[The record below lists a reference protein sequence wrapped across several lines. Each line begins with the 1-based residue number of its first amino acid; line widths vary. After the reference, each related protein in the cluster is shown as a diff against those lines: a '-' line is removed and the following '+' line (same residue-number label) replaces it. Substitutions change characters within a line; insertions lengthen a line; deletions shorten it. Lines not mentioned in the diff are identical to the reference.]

1 VNTLNLHDLPYLAA
15 SVGGVPPPIDPS
27 DANTQAWWS
36 ADYYIG
42 LDKIGDRMDTTIDK
56 TSTVAPNFNLSQYPA
71 PSAAPAALP
80 SGDTRGNYVRFSED
94 IFVTTAWAVSN
105 CTKNDATHATFTAQN
120 GYVRQTNHYTAAGET
135 WKLAITCRAVSGNTN
150 LHFMHTNSPTGDTT
164 AVAVTNVLATYTVTF
179 LGRNTY
185 GVIYVGIQDRNGA
198 GWGQIE
204 VTKWHLYRDDQS
216 STYIQIV
223 DTRALAGPRNGTNV
237 FTVGGSYSWDAF
249 MHCTASRASAGPQ
262 TLYASAWV
270 TFVRSRWM
278 MLANNPAAWDHICG
292 CDVGPPA
299 ERLGEYHGAWF
310 YGAGANKITLGGW
323 GIYTFVFNGA
333 SSEVRLNLN
342 AANVGNPGANSA
354 ANRWEI
360 GGDATV
366 GFGFSADFH
375 EVITRYTADNTAT
388 QDSFIEY
395 MADQVGL
402 TV

>member
-1 VNTLNLHDLPYLAA
+1 
-15 SVGGVPPPIDPS
+15 
-27 DANTQAWWS
+27 
-36 ADYYIG
+36 
-42 LDKIGDRMDTTIDK
+42 
-56 TSTVAPNFNLSQYPA
+56 
-71 PSAAPAALP
+71 
-80 SGDTRGNYVRFSED
+80 
-94 IFVTTAWAVSN
+94 
-105 CTKNDATHATFTAQN
+105 
-120 GYVRQTNHYTAAGET
+120 
-135 WKLAITCRAVSGNTN
+135 
-150 LHFMHTNSPTGDTT
+150 
-164 AVAVTNVLATYTVTF
+164 
-179 LGRNTY
+179 
-185 GVIYVGIQDRNGA
+185 
-198 GWGQIE
+198 
-204 VTKWHLYRDDQS
+204 
-216 STYIQIV
+216 
-223 DTRALAGPRNGTNV
+223 
-237 FTVGGSYSWDAF
+237 
-249 MHCTASRASAGPQ
+249 
-262 TLYASAWV
+262 
-270 TFVRSRWM
+270 M

-402 TV
+402 IV